1 MQLEQYFDF
10 LGPDD
15 IRIKGHRIG
24 IDDVLGYY
32 REGYTAEEIAAQ
44 FPSLSLEEIY
54 ATLTYYLHHR
64 SEVDAYLLRIEAI
77 REQSQREQ
85 DAQPLPAVAQRI
97 REGRLQREQTR
108 SAA

>member
-24 IDDVLGYY
+24 IDDVLEYY
-32 REGYTAEEIAAQ
+32 REGYSAEEIAAQ
-44 FPSLSLEEIY
+44 FPTLSLEEIY
-54 ATLTYYLHHR
+54 ATLTYYFQHR
-64 SEVDAYLLRIEAI
+64 PEVDAYLVRIEAM

-85 DAQPLPAVAQRI
+85 AALPLPAVAQRI
-97 REGRLQREQTR
+97 RERRLQREQAR
-108 SAA
+108 AAA

>member
-1 MQLEQYFDF
+1 MRLEHYFDF
-10 LGPDD
+10 VGPDD

-24 IDDVLGYY
+24 IDDVLAYY

-54 ATLTYYLHHR
+54 ATLTYYLHQR
-64 SEVDAYLLRIEAI
+64 PAVDAYLARVEAL

-85 DAQPLPAVAQRI
+85 DAQPLPPVAQRI
-97 REGRLQREQTR
+97 RERRAQHDQTR